1 MFVLRRQFFKNFYF
15 LWFWI
20 LCVLPALHAEEAIAH
35 KTIHAVQI
43 DICNAQG
50 VGEDFIRAHL
60 SLKPGDQYDNS
71 LADQSIR
78 SLYKTGFFDYIKIS
92 LQNISDDTVDLVVQ
106 VFPKYTVEA
115 ITLEGNKL
123 ISSQKLLKQ
132 IKFKVGEPLDE
143 SSVKAANDKIT
154 EFYEARGFYKTK
166 TTYTIAKD
174 EATGRGK
181 VTFHIEEKAKQ
192 KIIDVVFVGNE
203 HVSKEKLQS
212 LIKTKR
218 WNIFSFFTSKGYLK
232 DLVLREDIEAIKDH
246 YKDLGFL
253 DVALSFKEI
262 VVSFPKAGRAQV
274 TLNIHEG
281 KQYYAGAISISGNTL
296 YTNEK
301 LLPCVRLKSGG
312 FLSASVVD
320 EDVERLTNYY
330 GHYGYLDTY
339 VVAERK
345 SNLET
350 GKIDVTYTIRESDK
364 FYVED
369 ILIQGNTLTKSV
381 VIARELA
388 LAPGDVFDLI
398 RMKNSEARLKNTG
411 FFKQVNLSAEDTNIP
426 NRRKLKVSVQEAK
439 TTSISFGG
447 GFSSLERFGLFTE
460 LTLSNFDY
468 KNPKNYFRGAGQRCR
483 VRLSWAQKSYE
494 AIIGFEEPWLCQ
506 RELALGFELYHS
518 KSDYVSEFYKQSR
531 IGGEVYMRKWFF
543 DRVEGKVYYGAEQ
556 VSLIDMN
563 AAAPSY
569 LQEEKGKRTVCKL
582 GLSLNYDTRDNYIVP
597 HEGCRLEGIAEVAG
611 GPAGGPTKYFRLEG
625 RAGQWINTFETLDQ
639 VFGAYGRL
647 GGITSFGGKRLP
659 LFEHYYLGGPDNLRG
674 IEYRK
679 ASPRF
684 PDGEP
689 SGGRTF
695 GFASLEYSFKL
706 LDPVR
711 FLGFYDAGFINAK
724 SGDFSLRDFQHDV
737 GIGFRIFIFG
747 SPLRLDLGFPLKKK
761 AYGYKNKSPVFSWS
775 FGTSI

>member
-1 MFVLRRQFFKNFYF
+1 MFVLRQQFFKILYF
-15 LWFWI
+15 VCLWI
-20 LCVLPALHAEEAIAH
+20 VALMPALSAEDALTH
-35 KTIHAVQI
+35 KTIRAVRI
-43 DICNAQG
+43 DIGNVQA

-60 SLKPGDQYDNS
+60 SLKPGDTYDSS

-92 LQNISDDTVDLVVQ
+92 LQTLKEDTVDLVVQ
-106 VFPKYTVEA
+106 VFPKYTVDA
-115 ITLEGNKL
+115 IAIKGNKL
-123 ISSQKLLKQ
+123 ISTQKLLKQ

-166 TTYTIAKD
+166 VSYAIAKD
-174 EATGRGK
+174 EASARGT
-181 VTFHIEEKAKQ
+181 VTFHIEEKPKQ
-192 KIIDVVFVGNE
+192 KIIAVSFVGNVY
-203 HVSKEKLQS
+203 VSKEKLQS

-232 DLVLREDIEAIKDH
+232 DHILREDIEAIKDY

-253 DVALSFKEI
+253 DVDISFKDVAI
-262 VVSFPKAGRAQV
+262 DLPKEGKAQV
-274 TLNIHEG
+274 TLTIREG
-281 KQYYAGAISISGNTL
+281 KQYYAGHISIAGNTL
-296 YTNEK
+296 YTQEK
-301 LLPCVRLKSGG
+301 LWPCIRLKSGAC
-312 FLSASVVD
+312 LSASLVD
-320 EDVERLTNYY
+320 EDTERLTNYY
-330 GHYGYLDTY
+330 GHYGYLDTS

-345 SNLET
+345 PNLET

-369 ILIQGNTLTKSV
+369 IVIQGNTLTKSV

-411 FFKQVNLSAEDTNIP
+411 FFKQVNLSSEDTNIP
-426 NRRKLKVSVQEAK
+426 NRRKLKVAVQEAK

-483 VRLSWAQKSYE
+483 IRLSWAQKSYE
-494 AIIGFEEPWLCQ
+494 AMLGFEEPWLCQ

-518 KSDYVSEFYKQSR
+518 KSDYVSDFYKQSR

-543 DRVEGKVYYGAEQ
+543 DRVEGKIYYGAEQ

-563 AAAPSY
+563 PTAPVY
-569 LQEEKGKRTVCKL
+569 LKAEEGKRTVCKL
-582 GLSLNYDTRDNYIVP
+582 GLSLTYDTRDNYIVP
-597 HEGCRLEGIAEVAG
+597 HEGSRLEGIAEVAG

-625 RAGQWINTFETLDQ
+625 RAGRWVNTFETLDQ
-639 VFGAYGRL
+639 VLGVYGRL

-674 IEYRK
+674 LEYRK

-689 SGGRTF
+689 AGGRTF
-695 GFASLEYSFKL
+695 GFTSLEYSFRI

-711 FLGFYDAGFINAK
+711 FLGFYDIGFINAR

-737 GIGFRIFIFG
+737 GFGFRIFIFG
-747 SPLRLDLGFPLKKK
+747 SPLRLDFGFPLKKK

>member
-1 MFVLRRQFFKNFYF
+1 MFGFRSILRLYSLF
-15 LWFWI
+15 LLGLSL
-20 LCVLPALHAEEAIAH
+20 LCSLIRAEEGFIN
-35 KTIHAVQI
+35 KTIRDIKI
-43 DICNAQG
+43 DVCNVEG
-50 VGEDFIRAHL
+50 VGEEFVRAHL
-60 SLKPGDQYDNS
+60 SLKPGDAYDNS
-71 LADQSIR
+71 LADQSIH
-78 SLYKTGFFDYIKIS
+78 SLYKTGFFDYVKIS
-92 LQNISDDTVDLVVQ
+92 VQNIQDRTVDLVIQ
-106 VFPKYTVEA
+106 VFPKSKVA
-115 ITLEGNKL
+115 DIQIQGNKA
-123 ISSQKLLKQ
+123 IATQKLLKQ

-143 SSVKAANDKIT
+143 SSVKIAQDKIS
-154 EFYEARGFYKTK
+154 ELYESRGYYKTK
-166 TTYTIAKD
+166 VSYTIEKD
-174 EATGRGK
+174 ETQGIGK
-181 VTFHIEEKAKQ
+181 ICFHIQEKPKQ
-192 KIIDVVFVGNE
+192 KIVEVKFVGNAQ
-203 HVSKEKLQS
+203 VSNDKLQS

-232 DLVLREDIEAIKDH
+232 DAVLRDDIESIKDY

-253 DVALSFKEI
+253 DVELDFKKVQI
-262 VVSFPKAGRAQV
+262 SFPKEGKAEV
-274 TLNIHEG
+274 LLTIVEG
-281 KQYYAGAISISGNTL
+281 KQYYVDAVQISGNTL
-296 YTNEK
+296 YPKDT
-301 LLPCVRLKSGG
+301 LLPCVHLKPDG

-320 EDVERLTNYY
+320 ADVERLTQYY

-350 GKIDVTYTIRESDK
+350 GKIDVTYVVRESDK

-369 ILIQGNTLTKSV
+369 IVIQGNTLTKSV

-388 LAPGDVFDLI
+388 LAPGDVFDMV

-411 FFKQVNLSAEDTNIP
+411 FFKQVNLTSEDIQIP
-426 NRRKLKVSVQEAK
+426 NRRNLKISVQEAK
-439 TTSISFGG
+439 TTSIAFGG

-483 VRLSWAQKSYE
+483 IRLSWAQKSYE

-518 KSDYVSEFYKQSR
+518 KSEYVSEFYKQSR

-543 DRVEGKVYYGAEQ
+543 DRVEGKIFYGAEQ
-556 VSLIDMN
+556 VSLIDMHSS
-563 AAAPSY
+563 APSY
-569 LQEEKGKRTVCKL
+569 LQDEKGKRTVCKL
-582 GLSLNYDTRDNYIVP
+582 GLSLTYDTRDNYIVP
-597 HEGCRLEGIAEVAG
+597 HEGTRLEGIAEVAG

-639 VFGAYGRL
+639 IFGVYGRL
-647 GGITSFGGKRLP
+647 GGVTPFGGKRLP

-674 IEYRK
+674 FEYRK

-695 GFASLEYSFKL
+695 GFSSFEYSFKL
-706 LDPVR
+706 LEPVR
-711 FLGFYDAGFINAK
+711 FLGFYDLGFINSKA
-724 SGDFSLRDFQHDV
+724 GDFNLKDFQHNL
-737 GIGFRIFIFG
+737 GFGFRIFIFG

-761 AYGYKNKSPVFSWS
+761 THGYKNKSPVFSWS